1 MCSLGMIML
10 EAASNIVVPDQ
21 GEPWHR
27 LRHEDLSQVELEGF
41 SDELV
46 DLLLCCM
53 REDPATR
60 WTAADVTSHSVIARV
75 RRATSA
81 HERVLAACGG
91 PAFDASPLAA
101 SPPGFL
107 EEILGRELRPM
118 SPVGEEDGD
127 MLMDWTL

>member
-1 MCSLGMIML
+1 MIML

-27 LRHEDLSQVELEGF
+27 LRHEDLSQVELDGF

-60 WTAADVTSHSVIARV
+60 WTAADVTNHTVITRV
-75 RRATSA
+75 RRATDTQ
-81 HERVLAACGG
+81 ERALTACGG
-91 PAFDASPLAA
+91 SLFDASPLAA
-101 SPPGFL
+101 PPPGFL
-107 EEILGRELRPM
+107 QEVLGRELRPM

-127 MLMDWTL
+127 VLMDWSL